1 MRSMFKNEVLRLDGW
16 YAFDCQSEIQKI
28 ERRKDVTK
36 MRDMEYRLIKNGT
49 IVTSSKR
56 YRANLYIREGKI
68 AAISENELDLP
79 VCDVVDAEGKLV
91 LPGLIDTH
99 VHSRDGKNGAHY
111 KEDFLHSSMSGAVSG
126 ITTIYE
132 MPNSNPAVYNVENLN
147 SLVECITPK
156 AYTDFG
162 VWGLCLGDL
171 NRAELR
177 SLADAGVVG
186 FKFFWGYAI
195 DSKTYQL
202 IYNYKEGEEGVI
214 PPLDLGQIYDMFD
227 TVASTGKMV
236 AIHAEDFDI
245 IKRLTER
252 VQKRGDTNYA
262 AMLESRPVI
271 SETIV
276 IQEALELAKA
286 LGVHVH
292 ILHLAAGA
300 GVDLIRDAQAKGIP
314 LTGET
319 CPHYLALTD
328 QDAEKL
334 GAMIKGYPPVRTQAD
349 QDKLWEGL
357 RDGTLSFV
365 CSDHAP
371 HSKEEKQ
378 KSLWEAPAGMATIET
393 MPMVMLD
400 AVSKG
405 KITMEDLVRVLS
417 EEPAKMF
424 GTYPQK
430 GCIEVGADA
439 DLVLVDPEEEYVFH
453 QENLHSR
460 TKLSPFD
467 CRHFKGRVKET
478 ILRGQTIAKNGEIV
492 GEPGGRFVKAHQA
505 T

>member
-1 MRSMFKNEVLRLDGW
+1 ME
-16 YAFDCQSEIQKI
+16 DCA
-28 ERRKDVTK
+28 
-36 MRDMEYRLIKNGT
+36 YRLIKNGT
-49 IVTSSKR
+49 IVTATKT
-56 YRANLYIREGKI
+56 YRANLYIRQGKI
-68 AAISENELDLP
+68 AAISEDELD
-79 VCDVVDAEGKLV
+79 VAVENVVDAAGKLI
-91 LPGLIDTH
+91 LPGFIDTH

-111 KEDFLHSSMSGAVSG
+111 KEDFRHSSASGAVSG
-126 ITTIYE
+126 VTTIYE

-171 NRAELR
+171 NIQELKPLAE
-177 SLADAGVVG
+177 AGVVG

-195 DSKTYQL
+195 DAKTYQL
-202 IYNYKEGEEGVI
+202 IYNYKDGETGVI
-214 PPLDLGQIYDMFD
+214 PPLDLGQIYDMFAM
-227 TVASTGKMV
+227 VASTGKMV
-236 AIHAEDFDI
+236 AIHAEDFEI
-245 IKRLTER
+245 IKRLTEK
-252 VQKRGDTNYA
+252 VQKRGATDYA
-262 AMLESRPVI
+262 AMLESRPVV

-276 IQEALELAKA
+276 IQEAIQLAEA

-300 GVDLIRDAQAKGIP
+300 GVDLIREAQKKGIP
-314 LTGET
+314 VTGET

-328 QDAEKL
+328 QDAGKL

-349 QDKLWEGL
+349 QDQLWEGL
-357 RDGTLSFV
+357 REGTLSLV

-371 HSKEEKQ
+371 HSPEEKQ

-393 MPMVMLD
+393 MSMIMLD

-405 KITMEDLVRVLS
+405 KISMQDLVRIMS
-417 EEPAKMF
+417 EEPAKLF

-439 DLVLVDPEEEYVFH
+439 DLILVDPEEEYTFH

-467 CRHFKGRVKET
+467 GWTFKGRVKET
-478 ILRGQTIAKNGEIV
+478 ILRGQTVAKNGEVI
-492 GEPGGRFVKAHQA
+492 GEPTGRFVKAGGKQQ
-505 T
+505 